1 MKNKISGAE
10 AMLRALLAEGVD
22 TVFAYPGGSII
33 KVFDALY
40 DHCCDIRQILV
51 RHEQGATHAAQGY
64 ARVSGRI
71 GVAIVTS
78 GPGAT
83 NTITGISDA
92 MLDSTPIVVIAGQV
106 GTDALGTDAFQEI
119 DLVGVT
125 QPITKWNY
133 QIRRA
138 EDIAWAVAH
147 AFYIAGSGRPGPV
160 VLDFTKTAQ
169 VGMIDFKPEHI
180 EYIRSYIPSPDPD
193 MRQIEAAVSLIDK
206 ARKPLVLVGHGVEL
220 GQAEKE
226 LREFIEKG
234 GLPAARTL
242 LGLAAL
248 PTDHPLNMGM
258 LGMHGNLAPNIKTNE
273 CDLLIA
279 VGMRFSDR
287 VTGTLSTYARQA
299 KIIHLDIDK
308 SEFGKNVKPD
318 VAVLGDCRKTLKLI
332 TERMAKA
339 DHKEW
344 IESFKPLDK
353 EEFDKVINNAL
364 YPASGPLKMGEVVK
378 AVSDQ
383 SPDNS
388 ILVTDVGQNQMFSAR
403 YFKFRSKRSIVT
415 SGGLGTMGFCL
426 PAAIGAAFGA
436 PERMVFAF
444 QGDGGFQMNIQEL
457 GTVMQTGAPVKMI
470 VLNNT
475 YLGNVRQ
482 WQQMMFNCRYSCTH
496 MMNPDYSKV
505 AAGYGI
511 PYKRVEKR
519 EELKDSIAEMINFKG
534 AFILEV
540 IVMDEEN
547 VMPMIPPGNSVD
559 NMIFSLA
566 GN

>member
-1 MKNKISGAE
+1 M
-10 AMLRALLAEGVD
+10 
-22 TVFAYPGGSII
+22 
-33 KVFDALY
+33 
-40 DHCCDIRQILV
+40 
-51 RHEQGATHAAQGY
+51 
-64 ARVSGRI
+64 
-71 GVAIVTS
+71 
-78 GPGAT
+78 
-83 NTITGISDA
+83 
-92 MLDSTPIVVIAGQV
+92 
-106 GTDALGTDAFQEI
+106 
-119 DLVGVT
+119 
-125 QPITKWNY
+125 
-133 QIRRA
+133 
-138 EDIAWAVAH
+138 
-147 AFYIAGSGRPGPV
+147 
-160 VLDFTKTAQ
+160 
-169 VGMIDFKPEHI
+169 
-180 EYIRSYIPSPDPD
+180 
-193 MRQIEAAVSLIDK
+193 
-206 ARKPLVLVGHGVEL
+206 
-220 GQAEKE
+220 
-226 LREFIEKG
+226 
-234 GLPAARTL
+234 
-242 LGLAAL
+242 GLAAL

-426 PAAIGAAFGA
+426 PAAIGATFGA

-519 EELKDSIAEMINFKG
+519 EELKDSIAKMINFKG

-566 GN
+566 DN